1 MIPKLVLL
9 ACLTSIALP
18 GCGGGASMRPELVT
32 NVITDDTM
40 ITARVKTS
48 LLNDTQVAATKIDV
62 SAANG
67 VVTMSG
73 TVKSKADETRA
84 IELARQTEGVKDVI
98 STLEISPTPRA

>member
-1 MIPKLVLL
+1 MIPKLALL
-9 ACLTSIALP
+9 ACLTSIAMP
-18 GCGGGASMRPELVT
+18 GCGGASMRPEVVT
-32 NVITDDTM
+32 NIITDDTM

-48 LLNDTQVAATKIDV
+48 LLNDTQVSATKIDV

>member
-1 MIPKLVLL
+1 MIPKLALL
-9 ACLTSIALP
+9 ACLTLIALP
-18 GCGGGASMRPELVT
+18 GCGGGSMRPEMVT
-32 NVITDDTM
+32 NIITDDTM

-48 LLNDTQVAATKIDV
+48 LLNDTQVSATKIDV

-98 STLEISPTPRA
+98 STLAISPTPQA